1 MEKISSLNV
10 FLHKK
15 FDKLFLVCRIR
26 ARFCAIRI
34 EKMKKDIHPTL
45 HPVIFRDASAGKDF
59 VAMSAQTSSEV
70 EKLDGVDHYVIQLD
84 VSSASHPFFTG
95 KQKLVDTSGRVER
108 FKRQQA
114 RVAK

>member
-1 MEKISSLNV
+1 MEPVKSARV
-10 FLHKK
+10 FVHQG
-15 FDKLFLVCRIR
+15 FQN
-26 ARFCAIRI
+26 
-34 EKMKKDIHPTL
+34 MKKDIHPTQ

-59 VAMSAQTSSEV
+59 IAFSTITSDEV
-70 EKLDGVDHYVIQLD
+70 EKVKGVDHYVVQLD

-114 RVAK
+114 KAA

>member
-1 MEKISSLNV
+1 
-10 FLHKK
+10 
-15 FDKLFLVCRIR
+15 
-26 ARFCAIRI
+26 
-34 EKMKKDIHPTL
+34 MKKDIHPTQ

-59 VAMSAQTSSEV
+59 IALSTITSDEV
-70 EKLDGVDHYVIQLD
+70 EKVKGVDHYVVQLD

-114 RVAK
+114 KAA

>member
-1 MEKISSLNV
+1 
-10 FLHKK
+10 
-15 FDKLFLVCRIR
+15 
-26 ARFCAIRI
+26 
-34 EKMKKDIHPTL
+34 MKKDIHPVM

-59 VAMSAQTSSEV
+59 IALSTATSSEV
-70 EKLDGVDHYVIQLD
+70 EKVDGVEYQVIQLD

-114 RVAK
+114 QAGK